1 LIKVVIFDF
10 DGTLFDTRADITDA
24 VNYARRHFGLAEHS
38 MDAVTGMVGYGV
50 EFLTD
55 RAFED
60 SSISTD
66 QALPVLMEYYR
77 AHPGDKAVPYPGV
90 TETLPKIHANR
101 AIISNKPEQL
111 IRSLLKAHDL
121 DSLFSSVVGGDT
133 FSVRKPDPF
142 PVRYLQAEFNVATEE
157 ILVAG
162 DHVPDVEMARR
173 AGTRSVFCRY
183 GFGRRHTDGADFEI
197 DRFDEI
203 LGVLERLDSSESRVP
218 GSTE

>member
-24 VNYARRHFGLAEHS
+24 VNYARRQFGLSEHS
-38 MDAVTGMVGYGV
+38 VEAVTGMVGYGV
-50 EFLTD
+50 EFLTE

-60 SSISTD
+60 SNVSKD

-90 TETLPKIHANR
+90 TETLPKIRANR
-101 AIISNKPEQL
+101 AVVSNKPEQL
-111 IRSLLKAHDL
+111 IRSLLRAHDL
-121 DSLFSSVVGGDT
+121 DSLFRYVVGGDT

-142 PVRYLQAEFNVATEE
+142 PVRFLQAEFNVATEE
-157 ILVAG
+157 ILMVG
-162 DHVPDVEMARR
+162 DHVPDAEMARR

-183 GFGRRHTDGADFEI
+183 GFGRRSPEGVDFEI

-203 LGVLERLDSSESRVP
+203 LGVLSDLGSS
-218 GSTE
+218 

>member
-1 LIKVVIFDF
+1 MIKVVIFDF

-24 VNYARRHFGLAEHS
+24 VNYARRQFGLAEHS
-38 MDAVTGMVGYGV
+38 MEAVTGMVGYGV
-50 EFLTD
+50 EFLAE

-60 SSISTD
+60 SNVSKD

-90 TETLPKIHANR
+90 CETLPKIQVKR
-101 AIISNKPEQL
+101 AVVSNKPEQL
-111 IRSLLKAHDL
+111 IRSLLRTHDL
-121 DSLFSSVVGGDT
+121 DSLFRYVVGGDT

-142 PVRYLQAEFNVATEE
+142 PVRFLQAEFNVATEE
-157 ILVAG
+157 ILVVG
-162 DHVPDVEMARR
+162 DHVPDIEMARK

-183 GFGRRHTDGADFEI
+183 GFGRLPADGADFEI

-203 LGVLERLDSSESRVP
+203 PGILSSLGSS
-218 GSTE
+218 